1 MAESNSLGLKF
12 ETGFIMKILIVDDH
26 PLVTSGL
33 EAALKSQF
41 KNCHVDV
48 AHNLQQARSYIAE
61 IMYDLAVV
69 DINLPDGRGAQL
81 FSDPGLAGKYPRHS
95 ILLSGTQDRD
105 DIMSALQMGATAY
118 ITKSCDFKELM
129 GALMRLQELDPQKG
143 PYCYD
148 CGKHDYV
155 PARVVFPRGTALS
168 AREHEIYE
176 LIRQGLTDKEIAF
189 RLDRSVHTV
198 RVQIRSIRRKRGE
211 NRRAAA
217 SQAA

>member
-1 MAESNSLGLKF
+1 
-12 ETGFIMKILIVDDH
+12 MKILIVDDH

-48 AHNLQQARSYIAE
+48 AHNLNQARGNIAGN
-61 IMYDLAVV
+61 MYELAVV

-81 FSDPGLAGKYPRHS
+81 FSDPDLAGKYPRHS

-129 GALMRLQELDPQKG
+129 DALVRLQELDPQKG

-148 CGKHDYV
+148 CSKHDFV